1 MKRVEGKYSTAKIF
15 TDNVDDASIA
25 QVKTL
30 CDMPYAKDSHIRMMP
45 DIHAG
50 KGCTIGTT
58 MHIQDKICP
67 NLVGVDIGCGML
79 VIELEETRIDLPK
92 LDSVIKQYVPSGFSI
107 RDKTHKFARDSRVD
121 ELHFYFDFMKTQR
134 AICSLGGGNHFCEVD
149 RDDNGTLYLVIHTGS
164 RNIGKQCAEHY
175 QKKAYQITQSYD
187 DPEIKSIPFELAYVE
202 DDMFDMY
209 IQDMMVLQDYASL
222 NRAAIADEIMDRM
235 HLHET
240 ARFETIHNYIGY
252 DDILRKGAIDASEG
266 KLCLIPI
273 NMRDGS
279 LICIGKG
286 NSEWNYSGPHGAG
299 RVMSRTQ
306 AKNSLTVSKFKKEM
320 EGIYST
326 TIDDSTLDEAPD
338 AYKDIDSIV
347 ENIGDSVEIVKRI
360 KPIYNFKHSKYLNG
374 GKRW

>member
-1 MKRVEGKYSTAKIF
+1 MKIVEGKYETAIVY
-15 TDNVDDASIA
+15 TDNVDDASLA

-58 MHIQDKICP
+58 MRINDKICP
-67 NLVGVDIGCGML
+67 NIVGVDIGCGLL
-79 VIELEETRIDLPK
+79 VVELEEKRIDLPK
-92 LDSVIKQYVPSGFSI
+92 LDSMIKQYIPSGFSN
-107 RDKTHKFARDSRVD
+107 RDNTHRFARDSRVD
-121 ELHFYFDFMKTQR
+121 ELHFPFKFLDVQR
-134 AICSLGGGNHFCEVD
+134 ALGSLGGGNHFISVE
-149 RDDNGTLYLVIHTGS
+149 RSDNGTNYLIIHTGS
-164 RNIGKQCAEHY
+164 RNVGKQCAEHY
-175 QKKAYQITQSYD
+175 QKKAYEITQSYD

-209 IQDMMVLQDYASL
+209 IQDMTVLQDYASL
-222 NRAAIADEIMDRM
+222 NRAAVADEILDHM
-235 HLHET
+235 HLHEVS
-240 ARFETIHNYIGY
+240 RFETIHNYIGY

-266 KLCLIPI
+266 KPCLIPI

-286 NSEWNYSGPHGAG
+286 NEEWNCSGPHGAG

-306 AKNSLTVSKFKKEM
+306 AKNSLTVSQFKREM

-326 TIDDSTLDEAPD
+326 TVDDSTLDEAPD

-360 KPIYNFKHSKYLNG
+360 RPIYNFKHSKYLNG
-374 GKRW
+374 GKKW